1 MERDIIQFKGIVRN
15 TPGSSSEDG
24 QFDEVQNLRFRDG
37 AWRPVLDP
45 LPLKGYEYKVD
56 EDGEYILDDNGQKTK
71 AENAGS
77 YITHYIHATGD
88 YKHLLGIHQDDRK
101 LYWIADLA
109 TPAGD
114 TDEVICQW
122 RPQPQE
128 IASCSKNA
136 RMVTNGNMCTF
147 VSQEDFFHIFFR
159 ASDSEQRYVVLGGM
173 LTDGLSATEI
183 KPDYAPALRVKGW
196 VVDKDRYPE
205 QWNDERSDAAN
216 WKDKRG
222 CKVARVYR
230 FGWGSDAGEG
240 DYGTVPELVA
250 QVRTRTSA
258 RWEAIRNQ
266 ETQEGFLHG
275 FFWACTALKM
285 YDGTYILHSRP
296 VLMQQAADEQI
307 RFGKFSFI
315 TKGNNRQEI
324 SDQIYIDRKNGK
336 INEFCFLRRPQ
347 RSAVGNW
354 DYKIVG
360 QSAAESMNVQ
370 MEYSAGYNEVVQNS
384 QVFKYDDDVRKL
396 FIEQF
401 DGTIL
406 YTGLSSHVPG
416 KESLYGD
423 EQNFIVYPYA
433 NIYNYFRDGK
443 LPYLVKL
450 KYTYNKYNR
459 PSAQEIYGT
468 AEYDYNI
475 LKTKGDF
482 FSIIDHKTPS
492 LPYQKGRRQFTALRY
507 GFITDRSTLNT
518 GSGIKTADFCTPNFL
533 ESFGV
538 GTVARGGRYWSRGHE
553 IATTHNILQI
563 RTDKGVD
570 SSYKDVIQ
578 SIAVFITP
586 QIYGIDLGSP
596 ILIESENVK
605 PYYRDIDIID
615 WDTDNRR
622 LNNNTY
628 IGSNMDVNN
637 AFFSEA
643 TGTSGSY
650 STYVHETF
658 MRIHHAPTRI
668 SDSELHEQ
676 LLQQRNFYKV
686 KEFTWDEYQKDVV
699 NHGWVTI
706 DLKDVLSTLT
716 EQEVLNIDSYTRS
729 EYYSSVC
736 QYYNGK
742 LHIANYKENQ
752 FTGWPATYFKAEG
765 YNYIAQNED
774 DEEREIKKS
783 KGSIGNSADN
793 DTNAETFNKMRQ
805 GVTASNLQAQRDFFK
820 HHDGTQTLEIGTAGV
835 AEAAWREDGVVID
848 ESSLNSFFGRVKG
861 YQMQIRVRVED
872 EDGNSRQYWRTTPLR
887 YFSDLRLNAMLSF
900 PDIRAKDMWI
910 YTYVQFEARVGD
922 RYADKWAI
930 LGVKSFDLDTDN
942 GFNLA
947 VYLSEDL
954 RHIWA
959 VNWKTLAKLVQGD
972 YTGIALLDNPPA
984 RTQETIS
991 EYPNQLKVS
1000 EVNNPLYYPPENT
1013 YVVSNGSIM
1022 AMENDSISMQA
1033 GQYGTSPLYV
1043 FSSDGIYGLMV
1054 DASGELTYTNSRCVA
1069 RDVVSDP
1076 HAIES
1081 TEAGVLFP
1089 TRHGL
1094 MSISNQVVTELSEP
1108 VEGPVVPW
1116 FEPGNIEELL
1126 QAQVAAGLRRILSNA
1141 DEDGNPQPVFKF
1153 GDGALSHAEDEF
1165 KTFVQ
1170 GAVIGYN
1177 YIDKEIWVSK
1187 AGQGT
1192 YVLGR
1197 NGWTRLSIEADKYV
1211 ADFPHYYLQ
1220 RDNMLYWL
1228 GREKTEDDGTGKKPA
1243 ASCYFITRPVKLGS
1257 EDYKQALRLVL
1268 RCRLECEEGQMSSLL
1283 VWGSYDS
1290 RKWTCL
1296 GGIDRVG
1303 SVKDIGKVVNR
1314 TDCKYFRFAFFG
1326 RLQAGSVID
1335 YAELGSERR
1344 LYANKIR

>member
-1 MERDIIQFKGIVRN
+1 MERNIIQFKGIVRN

-45 LPLKGYEYKVD
+45 LPLKGYE
-56 EDGEYILDDNGQKTK
+56 DGEHSKAGQ
-71 AENAGS
+71 
-77 YITHYIHATGD
+77 YVTHYIHATSD
-88 YKHLLGIHQDDRK
+88 YKHLLGINKDK
-101 LYWIADLA
+101 LYWIADLVV
-109 TPAGD
+109 PD
-114 TDEVICQW
+114 DDHDEVVCKW
-122 RPQPQE
+122 KDEPQE
-128 IASCSKNA
+128 IGQCNEKA

-147 VSQEDFFHIFFR
+147 ISQEDFFHIFFR
-159 ASDSEQRYVVLGGM
+159 AADSTQKYVVLGGM

-183 KPDYAPALRVKGW
+183 RPDYAPALRVKGW
-196 VVDKDRYPE
+196 VVDKDRYPD
-205 QWNDERSDAAN
+205 QWDDEN
-216 WKDKRG
+216 PNVTEWKKIRN
-222 CKVARVYR
+222 CKVARAYD
-230 FGWGSDAGEG
+230 FSW
-240 DYGTVPELVA
+240 
-250 QVRTRTSA
+250 
-258 RWEAIRNQ
+258 
-266 ETQEGFLHG
+266 ETQKVGGEADAAADAMGQAGSSFHSKMTSRLLQVVEQEKREGFLHG

-307 RFGKFSFI
+307 RFGKFHLQHLDFSGYRPGQTFPEDADLTDHI
-315 TKGNNRQEI
+315 V
-324 SDQIYIDRKNGK
+324 SDDVFSKSESHTSY
-336 INEFCFLRRPQ
+336 FSFLRQGIPYQ
-347 RSAVGNW
+347 NANHFL

-360 QSAAESMNVQ
+360 SK
-370 MEYSAGYNEVVQNS
+370 NS
-384 QVFKYDDDVRKL
+384 QEFDIENSSQDINQATDFVFNDENSCPYSKTNAVNEY
-396 FIEQF
+396 EQF
-401 DGTIL
+401 NGTIL
-406 YTGLSSHVPG
+406 YSGRHMPNSTYGNFDPLCTLLYTRLFKYFSVTNISSPQFGCQIGIGGISHRGHSV
-416 KESLYGD
+416 
-423 EQNFIVYPYA
+423 
-433 NIYNYFRDGK
+433 IYVGNG
-443 LPYLVKL
+443 
-450 KYTYNKYNR
+450 
-459 PSAQEIYGT
+459 
-468 AEYDYNI
+468 YDY
-475 LKTKGDF
+475 
-482 FSIIDHKTPS
+482 S
-492 LPYQKGRRQFTALRY
+492 RRLT
-507 GFITDRSTLNT
+507 ISDNSCV
-518 GSGIKTADFCTPNFL
+518 KTADAFVPNFL
-533 ESFGV
+533 MSWGIGQDITGNWDESP
-538 GTVARGGRYWSRGHE
+538 E
-553 IATTHNILQI
+553 ILTTHNVLQL
-563 RTDKGVD
+563 RADKMVEEN
-570 SSYKDVIQ
+570 YKDIVQ
-578 SIAVFITP
+578 SVAVFITP
-586 QIYGIDLGSP
+586 QVYGQSLNKTDYLRTDNYMTSKSEHDFSEEDWNTFTENNISIVVSGMPGDNALFEENNQKQQRWLRYH
-596 ILIESENVK
+596 LIPTRRK
-605 PYYRDIDIID
+605 
-615 WDTDNRR
+615 DTDIRK
-622 LNNNTY
+622 
-628 IGSNMDVNN
+628 
-637 AFFSEA
+637 
-643 TGTSGSY
+643 
-650 STYVHETF
+650 
-658 MRIHHAPTRI
+658 
-668 SDSELHEQ
+668 EL
-676 LLQQRNFYKV
+676 LRQRNFYKV
-686 KEFTWDEYQKDVV
+686 KEFTWDEYQRDVV

-716 EQEVLNIDSYTRS
+716 EQETLNIDSYTRS

-752 FTGWPATYFKAEG
+752 FTGWPATYFKSEG
-765 YNYIAQNED
+765 YNYIAQ
-774 DEEREIKKS
+774 DEEDKDREIGKS
-783 KGSIGNSADN
+783 KGSIGDSADN
-793 DTNAETFNKMRQ
+793 DTNAVTFNKMRQ
-805 GVTASNLQAQRDFFK
+805 DVTASNLQVQRDFYK

-835 AEAAWREDGVVID
+835 AEAAWKADGIVID
-848 ESSLNSFFGRVKG
+848 ESSLNTFFSKVKG
-861 YQMQIRVRVED
+861 YQMQIQVTVED

-900 PDIRAKDMWI
+900 PDIRAKNMCI
-910 YTYVQFEARVGD
+910 STYVQFEARVGN
-922 RYADKWAI
+922 RYADKWAL
-930 LGVKSFDLDTDN
+930 LGSKSFDLDTDN

-959 VNWKTLAKLVQGD
+959 VDWKKLAKLVQGD
-972 YTGIALLDNPPA
+972 YTDIALLDNPPSQVQ
-984 RTQETIS
+984 TTIS

-1013 YVVSNGSIM
+1013 YVVSNGSIQ

-1116 FEPGNIEELL
+1116 FDPRNIEKLP
-1126 QAQVAAGLRRILSNA
+1126 QAQVAAGLCGIRSNA

-1153 GDGALSHAEDEF
+1153 GDGALSHAEEEF

-1187 AGQGT
+1187 RGQGT
-1192 YVLGR
+1192 YVLTR
-1197 NGWTRLSIEADKYV
+1197 SGWTRLSVEADKYV

-1220 RDNMLYWL
+1220 RDNRLYWL
-1228 GREKTEDDGTGKKPA
+1228 GREKTEETVTGEDGTAASKKLA

-1335 YAELGSERR
+1335 YAELSSERR
-1344 LYANKIR
+1344 LYAGKIR

>member
-1 MERDIIQFKGIVRN
+1 MERNIIQFKGIVRN

-45 LPLKGYEYKVD
+45 LPLKGYE
-56 EDGEYILDDNGQKTK
+56 DGEHSKAGQ
-71 AENAGS
+71 
-77 YITHYIHATGD
+77 YVTHYIHATGD
-88 YKHLLGIHQDDRK
+88 YKHLLGINKDK
-101 LYWIADLA
+101 LYWIADLVV
-109 TPAGD
+109 PD
-114 TDEVICQW
+114 DDHDEVVCKW
-122 RPQPQE
+122 KDEPQE

-159 ASDSEQRYVVLGGM
+159 TSDSEQRYVVLGGM

-183 KPDYAPALRVKGW
+183 KPDNAPALRVKGW

-205 QWNDERSDAAN
+205 QWDEDNQHA
-216 WKDKRG
+216 DKWRDIRNL
-222 CKVARVYR
+222 KLTRVYQ
-230 FGWGSDAGEG
+230 FDWGSGAGEG
-240 DYGTVPELVA
+240 DFGSIDEVINSVKGKYPG
-250 QVRTRTSA
+250 
-258 RWEAIRNQ
+258 RWHAIRNA
-266 ETQEGFLHG
+266 EKKEGFLHG

-307 RFGKFSFI
+307 RFGQINLIGYNGHTYTIIKDDCYLSELNHFCSTDDRQAGFTVLNKGTIDLSFRVVGERNYFSEGEESVEYFSYIRDLVHNEDYGMNPIYAEQYYLNPRSPMLYTLGGPRQYVPTLHPFLNNMNEGDNPGLLATALGVTHGQPI
-315 TKGNNRQEI
+315 TAPGL
-324 SDQIYIDRKNGK
+324 
-336 INEFCFLRRPQ
+336 F
-347 RSAVGNW
+347 A
-354 DYKIVG
+354 G
-360 QSAAESMNVQ
+360 QDKTFSYVKTDIKSAANLTPNYMVSFGIG
-370 MEYSAGYNEVVQNS
+370 A
-384 QVFKYDDDVRKL
+384 DVR
-396 FIEQF
+396 F
-401 DGTIL
+401 
-406 YTGLSSHVPG
+406 
-416 KESLYGD
+416 
-423 EQNFIVYPYA
+423 
-433 NIYNYFRDGK
+433 
-443 LPYLVKL
+443 
-450 KYTYNKYNR
+450 
-459 PSAQEIYGT
+459 
-468 AEYDYNI
+468 
-475 LKTKGDF
+475 
-482 FSIIDHKTPS
+482 
-492 LPYQKGRRQFTALRY
+492 
-507 GFITDRSTLNT
+507 
-518 GSGIKTADFCTPNFL
+518 
-533 ESFGV
+533 
-538 GTVARGGRYWSRGHE
+538 WSRGHE
-553 IATTHNILQI
+553 VCTTHNILQI
-563 RTDKGVD
+563 RANKMIDD
-570 SSYKDVIQ
+570 SYKDIVQ
-578 SIAVFITP
+578 SVAVFITP
-586 QIYGIDLGSP
+586 EIDGIDFNRIFEFTTKRLYNDNGGYTYGTIPYDGSWEQGDSVIRIP
-596 ILIESENVK
+596 TEAGGMFQSSVIRTIVPSGYLTTNDIEGKVK
-605 PYYRDIDIID
+605 FFEPYTLCPCRRP
-615 WDTDNRR
+615 DTDIRK
-622 LNNNTY
+622 
-628 IGSNMDVNN
+628 
-637 AFFSEA
+637 
-643 TGTSGSY
+643 
-650 STYVHETF
+650 
-658 MRIHHAPTRI
+658 
-668 SDSELHEQ
+668 ELLH
-676 LLQQRNFYKV
+676 QRNFYKV

-716 EQEVLNIDSYTRS
+716 EQETLNIDSYTRS

-765 YNYIAQNED
+765 YNYIAQ
-774 DEEREIKKS
+774 DEEDKDREIGKS
-783 KGSIGNSADN
+783 KGSIGDSADN
-793 DTNAETFNKMRQ
+793 DTNAVTFNKMRQ
-805 GVTASNLQAQRDFFK
+805 DVTASNLQVQRDFYK

-835 AEAAWREDGVVID
+835 AEAAWRADGIVIN
-848 ESSLNSFFGRVKG
+848 ESSLNTFFSKVKG
-861 YQMQIRVRVED
+861 YQIQIRVTVED
-872 EDGNSRQYWRTTPLR
+872 EDGNSRQFWRTTPLR

-900 PDIRAKDMWI
+900 PDIRAKNMWI
-910 YTYVQFEARVGD
+910 YTYVQFEARVGN
-922 RYADKWAI
+922 RYADKWAL
-930 LGVKSFDLDTDN
+930 LGSKSFDLDTDN

-959 VNWKTLAKLVQGD
+959 VDWKKLAKLVQGD
-972 YTGIALLDNPPA
+972 YTGIALLDNPPS
-984 RTQETIS
+984 RTQTTIS

-1013 YVVSNGSIM
+1013 YVVSNGSIQ

-1116 FEPGNIEELL
+1116 FDPLNIEKLP
-1126 QAQVAAGLRRILSNA
+1126 QAQIAAGLRGIRSNA

-1153 GDGALSHAEDEF
+1153 GDGALSHAEEEF

-1187 AGQGT
+1187 RGQGT
-1192 YVLGR
+1192 YVLTR
-1197 NGWTRLSIEADKYV
+1197 SGWTRLSVEADKYV

-1220 RDNMLYWL
+1220 RDNRLYWL
-1228 GREKTEDDGTGKKPA
+1228 GREKTEETVTGEDGTAASKKLA
-1243 ASCYFITRPVKLGS
+1243 ASCYFITRPVKLGA

-1335 YAELGSERR
+1335 YAELSSERR
-1344 LYANKIR
+1344 LYAGKIR

>member
-1 MERDIIQFKGIVRN
+1 MDRNIIQFKGIVRN

-45 LPLKGYEYKVD
+45 LPLKDY
-56 EDGEYILDDNGQKTK
+56 EDGEHSKAGQ
-71 AENAGS
+71 
-77 YITHYIHATGD
+77 YVTHYIHATSD
-88 YKHLLGIHQDDRK
+88 YKHLLGINKDK
-101 LYWIADLA
+101 LYWIADLVV
-109 TPAGD
+109 PD
-114 TDEVICQW
+114 DDHDEVVCKW
-122 RPQPQE
+122 KDEPQE
-128 IASCSKNA
+128 IGKCNEKA

-147 VSQEDFFHIFFR
+147 ISQEDFFHIFFR

-183 KPDYAPALRVKGW
+183 RPDHAPALRVKGW
-196 VVDKDRYPE
+196 VVDKDRYKDIWE
-205 QWNDERSDAAN
+205 SADANWND
-216 WKDKRG
+216 KRN
-222 CKVARVYR
+222 CKVARCYM
-230 FGWGSDAGEG
+230 FGWGKNAGEG
-240 DYGTVPELVA
+240 DYGTVPELIE
-250 QVRTRTSA
+250 QVKIRTTA
-258 RWEAIRNQ
+258 RWEAIRNH

-307 RFGKFSFI
+307 RFGKFSLI
-315 TKGNNRQEI
+315 TNGQNRQEI
-324 SDQIYIDRKNGK
+324 SDKIYIDRKNGK

-360 QSAAESMNVQ
+360 QTLPENMLVQ
-370 MEYSAGYNEVVQNS
+370 MEYSAGFNDVVQNS
-384 QVFKYDDDVRKL
+384 KLFKYDEDVRNL

-401 DGTIL
+401 DGTLL
-406 YTGLSSHVPG
+406 YTGSSSHTPG

-433 NIYNYFRDGK
+433 TSYNFFKKGYLPALIK
-443 LPYLVKL
+443 LD
-450 KYTYNKYNR
+450 YTYHKYNR
-459 PSAQEIYGT
+459 PGSMEIYGT
-468 AEYDYNI
+468 AEYDYNM

-482 FSIIDHKTPS
+482 FAIEEHKSPS
-492 LPYQKGRRQFTALRY
+492 LPYQQGRRQFTALRY
-507 GFITDRSTLNT
+507 YHMNSFGALDWSPTTKS
-518 GSGIKTADFCTPNFL
+518 ADLFTPNFL

-538 GTVARGGRYWSRGHE
+538 GTVARGGKYWSRGHE
-553 IATTHNILQI
+553 IATTHHVLQV
-563 RTDKGVD
+563 RADKMID
-570 SSYKDVIQ
+570 DSYKDVVQ
-578 SIAVFITP
+578 SISVFITP
-586 QIYGIDLGSP
+586 QIYGIDLSAP
-596 ILIESENVK
+596 ILIESENIK
-605 PYYRDIDIID
+605 PYYRDIKLLD
-615 WDTDNRR
+615 WDTDNNR
-622 LNNNTY
+622 LKNGTY

-643 TGTSGSY
+643 AGTSGSY

-668 SDSELHEQ
+668 PDSELREQ
-676 LLQQRNFYKV
+676 LLHQRNFYKV
-686 KEFTWDEYQKDVV
+686 KEFTWDEYQRAVV

-716 EQEVLNIDSYTRS
+716 EQETLNIDSYTRS
-729 EYYSSVC
+729 EYFSSVC

-752 FTGWPATYFKAEG
+752 FTGWPATYFKSEG
-765 YNYIAQNED
+765 YNYIAQ
-774 DEEREIKKS
+774 DEEDKDREIGKS
-783 KGSIGNSADN
+783 KGSIGDSADN
-793 DTNAETFNKMRQ
+793 DTNAVTFNKMRQ
-805 GVTASNLQAQRDFFK
+805 DVTASNLQVQRDFYK

-835 AEAAWREDGVVID
+835 AEAAWRADGIVIN
-848 ESSLNSFFGRVKG
+848 ESSLNTFFGKVKG
-861 YQMQIRVRVED
+861 YQMQIQVTVED

-900 PDIRAKDMWI
+900 PDIRAKNMWI
-910 YTYVQFEARVGD
+910 YTYVQFEARVGN
-922 RYADKWAI
+922 RYADKWAL

-959 VNWKTLAKLVQGD
+959 VNWKNLAKLVQGD
-972 YTGIALLDNPPA
+972 YTDIALLDNPPL
-984 RTQETIS
+984 RMQTTIS
-991 EYPNQLKVS
+991 EYPNHLKVS

-1094 MSISNQVVTELSEP
+1094 MSISNQVVTELSDP

-1116 FEPGNIEELL
+1116 FDPRNIEELP
-1126 QAQVAAGLRRILSNA
+1126 QAQVAAGLRGIRSNA

-1153 GDGALSHAEDEF
+1153 GDGALSHAEEEF

-1187 AGQGT
+1187 RGQGT
-1192 YVLGR
+1192 YVLTR
-1197 NGWTRLSIEADKYV
+1197 SGWTRLSVEADKYV

-1220 RDNMLYWL
+1220 RDNRLYWL
-1228 GREKTEDDGTGKKPA
+1228 GREKTEETVTGEDGTAESKKLA

-1335 YAELGSERR
+1335 YAELSSERR
-1344 LYANKIR
+1344 LYAGKIR

>member
-1 MERDIIQFKGIVRN
+1 MERNIIQFKGIVRN

-37 AWRPVLDP
+37 AWRPVLEP
-45 LPLKGYEYKVD
+45 LPLKGYEYKVN
-56 EDGEYILDDNGQKTK
+56 EDGEYILDESGQKTK

-88 YKHLLGIHQDDRK
+88 YKHLLGIHKDDRK

-114 TDEVICQW
+114 HDEVICLW

-128 IASCSKNA
+128 IASCSDKA

-159 ASDSEQRYVVLGGM
+159 ASDSAQRYVVLGGM

-183 KPDYAPALRVKGW
+183 KPDNAPALRVKGW
-196 VVDKDRYPE
+196 VVDKDRYPD

-230 FGWGSDAGEG
+230 FDWGSGAGEG
-240 DYGTVPELVA
+240 DFSIPDIESIIREKTLG
-250 QVRTRTSA
+250 
-258 RWEAIRNQ
+258 RWQAIKNQ
-266 ETQEGFLHG
+266 EIQEGFLHG

-296 VLMQQAADEQI
+296 VLMQQAADQQI
-307 RFGKFSFI
+307 RFGTFSFKNTSGQTQI
-315 TKGNNRQEI
+315 T
-324 SDQIYIDRKNGK
+324 DDIYINRKDGR
-336 INEFCFLRRPQ
+336 IDEYSFLRRPLGSSQ
-347 RSAVGNW
+347 GNW

-360 QSAAESMNVQ
+360 EKASNGLEVQ
-370 MEYSAGYNEVVQNS
+370 MENFLGCKDVIQNS
-384 QVFKYDDDVRKL
+384 VSF
-396 FIEQF
+396 EQFNNQRDQWERF

-406 YTGLSSHVPG
+406 YTGKPGMVPG
-416 KESLYGD
+416 ANKNFLLYGSAD
-423 EQNFIVYPYA
+423 NKNEFKYPVTPYVVMFEDIKYGGWTGDQYWK
-433 NIYNYFRDGK
+433 NH
-443 LPYLVKL
+443 PYLTRYEAL
-450 KYTYNKYNR
+450 GGGKYISYN
-459 PSAQEIYGT
+459 S
-468 AEYDYNI
+468 D
-475 LKTKGDF
+475 DV
-482 FSIIDHKTPS
+482 
-492 LPYQKGRRQFTALRY
+492 
-507 GFITDRSTLNT
+507 
-518 GSGIKTADFCTPNFL
+518 KTADSLLPNFMTSYGIGATTYTSL
-533 ESFGV
+533 D
-538 GTVARGGRYWSRGHE
+538 TKYSRGHE
-553 IATTHNILQI
+553 ITTTHNILQI
-563 RTDKGVD
+563 RADKMVD
-570 SSYKDVIQ
+570 DSYKNVVQ
-578 SIAVFITP
+578 SISVFITP
-586 QIYGIDLGSP
+586 QVYGVDLEHPIKIETENYIPDAIDTTTEEDDN
-596 ILIESENVK
+596 LIAQGIRIRSGQNG
-605 PYYRDIDIID
+605 
-615 WDTDNRR
+615 N
-622 LNNNTY
+622 L
-628 IGSNMDVNN
+628 
-637 AFFSEA
+637 AFFVECSIGRYNVE
-643 TGTSGSY
+643 
-650 STYVHETF
+650 TYLRHHFVPS
-658 MRIHHAPTRI
+658 RITDEDIRE
-668 SDSELHEQ
+668 EL
-676 LLQQRNFYKV
+676 LKQRTFYKV

-699 NHGWVTI
+699 GKGWVTI

-716 EQEVLNIDSYTRS
+716 EQEQLNIDSYTRS
-729 EYYSSVC
+729 EYFSSVC

-742 LHIANYKENQ
+742 LHIANYKENS
-752 FTGWPATYFKAEG
+752 FSGWPATYFKAEG
-765 YNYIAQNED
+765 YNYIADNYTAA
-774 DEEREIKKS
+774 IKIADKAR
-783 KGSIGNSADN
+783 GQGNSADN
-793 DTNAETFNKMRQ
+793 KINIAPYDYIREGGSSLPSAARSFYK
-805 GVTASNLQAQRDFFK
+805 K
-820 HHDGTQTLEIGTAGV
+820 HDGTQTLEIGTAG
-835 AEAAWREDGVVID
+835 AAQAAWEREGIDID
-848 ESSLNSFFGRVKG
+848 EANFNKFLLERLHEIRL
-861 YQMQIRVRVED
+861 QIDVTTVNEEEEEKTYTRR
-872 EDGNSRQYWRTTPLR
+872 TPLS

-900 PDIRAKDMWI
+900 PDIRATKMKLTTYMNIDTLLNGRYVRKWFNVFEKT
-910 YTYVQFEARVGD
+910 YT
-922 RYADKWAI
+922 
-930 LGVKSFDLDTDN
+930 LDTDN

-947 VYLSEDL
+947 IYLSEDL

-959 VNWKTLAKLVQGD
+959 VDWGKIRQLVNQNG
-972 YTGIALLDNPPA
+972 GILDEWTDELPEIPTTNA
-984 RTQETIS
+984 S

-1054 DASGELTYTNSRCVA
+1054 DASGELTYTNSRCIA
-1069 RDVVSDP
+1069 RDVLSDAG
-1076 HAIES
+1076 AIES
-1081 TEAGVLFP
+1081 TEAGVIFP

-1094 MSISNQVVTELSEP
+1094 MSISNQLVTELSEP
-1108 VEGPVVPW
+1108 VEGTVVPW
-1116 FEPGNIEELL
+1116 FDPDPSNYERLP
-1126 QAQVAAGLRRILSNA
+1126 QAILAETS
-1141 DEDGNPQPVFKF
+1141 GKF
-1153 GDGALSHAEDEF
+1153 GKLDHSEDEF
-1165 KTFVQ
+1165 KKFVQ

-1192 YVLGR
+1192 FVLTR
-1197 NGWTRLSIEADKYV
+1197 NGWTRLSVEADKYV

-1220 RDNMLYWL
+1220 RDNRLYWL
-1228 GREKTEDDGTGKKPA
+1228 GREKTEETVTGEDGTAASKKLA

-1344 LYANKIR
+1344 LYAGKIR

>member
-1 MERDIIQFKGIVRN
+1 MERNIIQFKGIVRN

-45 LPLKGYEYKVD
+45 LPLKDY
-56 EDGEYILDDNGQKTK
+56 EDGEHSKAGQ
-71 AENAGS
+71 
-77 YITHYIHATGD
+77 YVTHYIHATGD
-88 YKHLLGIHQDDRK
+88 YKHLLGIDKDDHK
-101 LYWIADLA
+101 LYWIADLSVHEDD
-109 TPAGD
+109 P
-114 TDEVICQW
+114 DEVICQW
-122 RPQPQE
+122 RQQPQE
-128 IASCSKNA
+128 IASCSENA

-159 ASDSEQRYVVLGGM
+159 ASGSEQRYVVLGGM
-173 LTDGLSATEI
+173 LTEGLSATEI
-183 KPDYAPALRVKGW
+183 SPDYAPALRVKGW

-222 CKVARVYR
+222 CKVYRVYR
-230 FGWGSDAGEG
+230 FNIGDEIGEQSESLTG
-240 DYGTVPELVA
+240 CYDGIEMNYKSHLLEILDK
-250 QVRTRTSA
+250 
-258 RWEAIRNQ
+258 EKN
-266 ETQEGFLHG
+266 EGFLHG

-296 VLMQQAADEQI
+296 VLMQQAADQQI
-307 RFGKFSFI
+307 RFGSIGLVSSYFNDDEGSPIIYKTQDSEFFTENPFYGFFYDI
-315 TKGNNRQEI
+315 TKLDNI
-324 SDQIYIDRKNGK
+324 AS
-336 INEFCFLRRPQ
+336 
-347 RSAVGNW
+347 

-360 QSAAESMNVQ
+360 NGKLDNYVDNGSDVIGNYWDVIHNSDSFAG
-370 MEYSAGYNEVVQNS
+370 GYN
-384 QVFKYDDDVRKL
+384 
-396 FIEQF
+396 
-401 DGTIL
+401 
-406 YTGLSSHVPG
+406 SS
-416 KESLYGD
+416 
-423 EQNFIVYPYA
+423 
-433 NIYNYFRDGK
+433 
-443 LPYLVKL
+443 
-450 KYTYNKYNR
+450 NKYPGFIIVSRQN
-459 PSAQEIYGT
+459 PNIGITDDS
-468 AEYDYNI
+468 YN
-475 LKTKGDF
+475 
-482 FSIIDHKTPS
+482 
-492 LPYQKGRRQFTALRY
+492 QFTWGNFLYFDSKNIAQ
-507 GFITDRSTLNT
+507 TELNPYNLLT
-518 GSGIKTADFCTPNFL
+518 PREVKTADNLAPNFL
-533 ESFGV
+533 LETAISSNSIRNRFFS
-538 GTVARGGRYWSRGHE
+538 YDFNQ
-553 IATTHNILQI
+553 IITTHNILQF
-563 RTDKGVD
+563 RADKMID
-570 SSYKDVIQ
+570 ESYKNVVQGVSFFLTPQVYMQDPDKTKKLVPNVTDLYTTFINMLPQYSVIQ
-578 SIAVFITP
+578 
-586 QIYGIDLGSP
+586 
-596 ILIESENVK
+596 
-605 PYYRDIDIID
+605 DI
-615 WDTDNRR
+615 R
-622 LNNNTY
+622 
-628 IGSNMDVNN
+628 
-637 AFFSEA
+637 
-643 TGTSGSY
+643 
-650 STYVHETF
+650 
-658 MRIHHAPTRI
+658 
-668 SDSELHEQ
+668 EQ
-676 LLQQRNFYKV
+676 LLHQRNFYKV
-686 KEFTWDEYQKDVV
+686 KEFTWDEYQQLVGK
-699 NHGWVTI
+699 GWVTI

-716 EQEVLNIDSYTRS
+716 EQEQLNIDSYTRS
-729 EYYSSVC
+729 EYFSSVC

-742 LHIANYKENQ
+742 LHIANYKENS
-752 FTGWPATYFKAEG
+752 FSGWPATYFKSEG
-765 YNYIAQNED
+765 YNYIADNYTAAMKIADKARGQ
-774 DEEREIKKS
+774 
-783 KGSIGNSADN
+783 GNSADKKIN
-793 DTNAETFNKMRQ
+793 IAPYDYIREGGSSLPSAARSFY
-805 GVTASNLQAQRDFFK
+805 K
-820 HHDGTQTLEIGTAGV
+820 HHDGTQTLEIGTAG
-835 AEAAWREDGVVID
+835 AAQAAWEREGIDID
-848 ESSLNSFFGRVKG
+848 EAEFNKFLQERLHEIRL
-861 YQMQIRVRVED
+861 QIDVTTVNEEEEEKTYTRR
-872 EDGNSRQYWRTTPLR
+872 TPLS

-900 PDIRAKDMWI
+900 PDIRATKMKLTTYMNTDVRLNGRYVRKWYNVFEKT
-910 YTYVQFEARVGD
+910 YT
-922 RYADKWAI
+922 
-930 LGVKSFDLDTDN
+930 LDTDN

-947 VYLSEDL
+947 IYLSEDL
-954 RHIWA
+954 CHIWA
-959 VNWKTLAKLVQGD
+959 ADWSKIRQLVNQSG
-972 YTGIALLDNPPA
+972 GFLDEWTDELPEIPTTNA
-984 RTQETIS
+984 S

-1013 YVVSNGSIM
+1013 YVVSNGSIL

-1116 FEPGNIEELL
+1116 FDPRNIEKLP
-1126 QAQVAAGLRRILSNA
+1126 QAQVAAGLCGIRSNA

-1153 GDGALSHAEDEF
+1153 GDGALSYADEEF

-1187 AGQGT
+1187 RGQGT
-1192 YVLGR
+1192 YVLTR
-1197 NGWTRLSIEADKYV
+1197 SGWTRLSVEADKYV

-1220 RDNMLYWL
+1220 RDNRLYWL
-1228 GREKTEDDGTGKKPA
+1228 GREKTEETVTGEDGTAESKKLA

-1344 LYANKIR
+1344 LYSNKIR